1 LATIPSWLALFA
13 PLPEGAVIGRQPV
26 ASDELIASGKADPIA
41 DWDSISV
48 HLSDP
53 ATGLRHV
60 LITLDGNDRL
70 LSASDAVL
78 LQRDEQRGS
87 VVVTIYDQETVGGR
101 FEEDGSFRG
110 TRWITHTEQSGD
122 DDDRAQTTSLPSE
135 PSDQDVASLRALVH
149 AVIECAPGRRP
160 RESR

>member
-1 LATIPSWLALFA
+1 MI
-13 PLPEGAVIGRQPV
+13 ERKPV
-26 ASDELIASGKADPIA
+26 ASAELVASGKADPIA
-41 DWDSISV
+41 DWDSLSV

-60 LITLDGNDRL
+60 LITLDGNDTL

-87 VVVTIYDQETVGGR
+87 VVVTIYDQENVGGR

-110 TRWITHTEQSGD
+110 TRWITHTERIGD
-122 DDDRAQTTSLPSE
+122 DDAGAQTTYSPSP
-135 PSDQDVASLRALVH
+135 PSDQDVASLRALVRS
-149 AVIECAPGRRP
+149 VIARAPGRRP